1 MADPFSVAGSAV
13 GVLSLAITTCQGVL
27 SYYNSWDT
35 QDQNISDAKG
45 KIERLRSSL
54 SALEEVLP
62 KLSSSSV
69 SAANVEQSVLC
80 CKEGTVRLENFLE
93 ICRKNPAPLSLIDK
107 IHIFR
112 KKAIFPFRQSSLDS
126 LREIVRDLE
135 DSLGTALQVLQIDTS
150 EAQFRRTLDL
160 TDLTKSTAISVEGA
174 SQGISNVE
182 QKVDRVMGALPQIQQ
197 DVVRFTSDIPM
208 LRSSLTRMEQNIQE
222 RLQAI
227 EKFTSQIS
235 PEFQTKIDQLPLRIQ
250 ECLAE
255 PTALA
260 GLRPSVEPS
269 GLNVINSAMS
279 TTLTD
284 MDEDARKLQLIL
296 AQRPS
301 LLRTVC
307 DGAGGL
313 EMNIKRTTTMAAQ
326 NRIMKDGRNRKWT
339 KQSSW
344 CSCSP
349 LSREKAITYSF
360 GGIEFFKTST
370 KSCKHSVAC
379 PLYIGTEAATTVG
392 LKMTYYV
399 RLLANTVR
407 ASMSITAGAGGF
419 SISPCLN
426 FRTVVTRDSPA
437 FSLLDRERAYKRFHS
452 KAPVRTNDVCEYF
465 ESALRELYE
474 LFRSKAASP
483 NDVDEDGRTLLIK
496 ICEWVQ
502 YAKVYLRTAEAFHSF
517 RILLMGLVAAG
528 VPLNETRNDGSA
540 LDKLAVMTVGT
551 YEVTERAQD
560 LAELFLDMS
569 EAGAELSKSWF
580 RVPYYFSA
588 DSCMKELEVLSEYDT
603 WIEDGNYGALS
614 AAIICRSA
622 HDAERILQ
630 CFPQSIYEHDFR
642 RQSPLHLS
650 YNWPKGISLLLRH
663 GGSEILDRS
672 ANGGYLPLAYSCLS
686 NCLEAVKL
694 MLEADSPLYA
704 LGYSDGVFEKAIQT
718 SSDEIIS
725 HLQTA
730 LVDRRSRLYSLAITN
745 LCRKDLDELEIPG
758 DRILDEKASDVYA
771 ALEDRNVTIPSALR
785 TPWTCDR
792 RTLFHST
799 DLSPALR
806 ESLHGCGFLDVD
818 GINSFGLTP
827 LMTMSYPS
835 IRAMN
840 AALQRA
846 SWLISKGADPG
857 RKPEMCEIMHWD
869 PSITAAHQ
877 LCSWVGRAVY
887 RYQYSSVYGWFTD
900 EINYTR
906 LFGLLEDLEEKSKS
920 LLGEMLSLKIYDA
933 CLCACS
939 SHGRTPAAMML
950 KGPKAVLQYHRLP
963 PDVIFPREED
973 LWLIEWVE
981 KLLGHRHEVW
991 QWLSGEIIR
1000 YETFEALGL
1009 THTCCKID
1017 VWDTMPTLNDSV
1029 DCEEIRDEERLLIRK
1044 LDSLVEEFQ
1053 EKRTELGESVSD
1065 FLKGYWKTRMEEI
1078 EVEEEPLDDEDIAKI
1093 RDVGV
1098 VIHS

>member
-27 SYYNSWDT
+27 SYYNSWDS
-35 QDQNISDAKG
+35 QDQNISDAKR

-62 KLSSSSV
+62 KLSSSPV
-69 SAANVEQSVLC
+69 IAANVEQSVLC
-80 CKEGTVRLENFLE
+80 CKEGTVRLEHFLE
-93 ICRKNPAPLSLIDK
+93 KCRKNPAPLSLIDK
-107 IHIFR
+107 IHDFR

-160 TDLTKSTAISVEGA
+160 TDLRKSTAISVEGA
-174 SQGISNVE
+174 SEGISNVE

-227 EKFTSQIS
+227 EMFTSQIS
-235 PEFQTKIDQLPLRIQ
+235 PEFQTKIDQLPLRIR

-260 GLRPSVEPS
+260 GLRPSVETS

-279 TTLTD
+279 TTLTT
-284 MDEDARKLQLIL
+284 MDEDARKLQLVL

-313 EMNIKRTTTMAAQ
+313 EMNIECTSTMAAQ
-326 NRIMKDGRNRKWT
+326 NRITKDRRNRKRT

-344 CSCSP
+344 CSCST
-349 LSREKAITYSF
+349 LRQERATTYSIS
-360 GGIEFFKTST
+360 GIEFFKRST
-370 KSCKHSVAC
+370 ESCKHSVAC
-379 PLYIGTEAATTVG
+379 PFYIGTEAATTVG

-419 SISPCLN
+419 SINPCLN
-426 FRTVVTRDSPA
+426 FRAVVPRDSPA
-437 FSLLDRERAYKRFHS
+437 FSLLGSSRLHERFPSTSSYE
-452 KAPVRTNDVCEYF
+452 TNEICEYF

-483 NDVDEDGRTLLIK
+483 NDVDEDGTTLLIK
-496 ICEWVQ
+496 ICECVW
-502 YAKVYLRTAEAFHSF
+502 YVYGLDAEVFHSF
-517 RILLMGLVAAG
+517 RILFMGLVAAG
-528 VPLNETRNDGSA
+528 VPLNETSNDDRSA
-540 LDKLAVMTVGT
+540 LNQL
-551 YEVTERAQD
+551 TEIALGGNGFSRHVQD
-560 LAELFLDMS
+560 FTELCLDVS
-569 EAGAELSKSWF
+569 EAGAELSESWYRVYLSSSKS
-580 RVPYYFSA
+580 RIR
-588 DSCMKELEVLSEYDT
+588 ELELAAKYDT
-603 WIEDGNYGALS
+603 WIEDSNYGALS
-614 AAIICRSA
+614 AAIFCRSA

-630 CFPQSIYEHDFR
+630 CFPQSIYEQNFR
-642 RQSPLHLS
+642 GQSPLHLS

-663 GGSEILDRS
+663 GGSEILSRS
-672 ANGGYLPLAYSCLS
+672 DNRGDLPLAYSCSS

-694 MLEADSPLYA
+694 MLEADSPLYVPDHHD
-704 LGYSDGVFEKAIQT
+704 DGVFEEAIQT

-730 LVDRRSRLYSLAITN
+730 LVDRRSRLYSLAITM

-758 DRILDEKASDVYA
+758 DHILDEKASDVYA
-771 ALEDRNVTIPSALR
+771 ALKHRNVPIPSALR
-785 TPWTCDR
+785 TPRRR

-818 GINSFGLTP
+818 GINFCGLTP
-827 LMTMSYPS
+827 LMTMGDPS
-835 IRAMN
+835 IRTIDAS
-840 AALQRA
+840 LQRA

-857 RKPEMCEIMHWD
+857 RKPEMCGPMRFMPWD
-869 PSITAAHQ
+869 PSITAAHG

-887 RYQYSSVYGWFTD
+887 QCMPSWIPY
-900 EINYTR
+900 EINDVT
-906 LFGLLEDLEEKSKS
+906 LFGLLEDLEENSKS

-939 SHGRTPAAMML
+939 SHGCTPATMVL
-950 KGPKAVLQYHRLP
+950 KGIKAVLQGYWIKKPPGEGRLW
-963 PDVIFPREED
+963 V
-973 LWLIEWVE
+973 IEWVE
-981 KLLGHRHEVW
+981 RLLNDRYEVW

-1029 DCEEIRDEERLLIRK
+1029 DCEEIRDEERLLISK
-1044 LDSLVEEFQ
+1044 LDALVEEFQ
-1053 EKRTELGESVSD
+1053 EKHTELGVSVSD

-1078 EVEEEPLDDEDIAKI
+1078 EREEEPLDDEDIAKI